1 MPFLPRSLGRVSEP
15 VEANNATHRPVIPL
29 YARYADPVPRPRSEK
44 ARHAVLEA
52 MLRALA
58 ADGYA
63 SVTIEGLAAEAGV
76 SKQTIYRWW
85 PSKAAILGEALLEG
99 SLPGFELPMTSDLRA
114 DLRAVLS
121 AQNPDAVALARALIE
136 VTATD
141 VELGLKLNARL
152 ATPIREWTALRLA
165 QAVDAGDVRAD
176 VDAAVVADQLIA
188 IGSYSALVGGSTN
201 AGKVDGMV
209 EVMLRGIRAW
219 PD

>member
-1 MPFLPRSLGRVSEP
+1 M
-15 VEANNATHRPVIPL
+15 
-29 YARYADPVPRPRSEK
+29 PRPRSEK

-63 SVTIEGLAAEAGV
+63 AVTIEGLAAEAGV

-121 AQNPDAVALARALIE
+121 AQNPDTVAIARALIE

-141 VELGLKLNARL
+141 AELGLKLNARL
-152 ATPIREWTALRLA
+152 AAPIREWTAVRLA
-165 QAVDAGDVRAD
+165 QAVDAGDVRPD

-188 IGSYSALVGGSTN
+188 IGSYSALVGGPTE
-201 AGKVDGMV
+201 AGKADGIVD
-209 EVMLRGIRAW
+209 VMLRGIGC
-219 PD
+219 